1 MLHTRTVLF
10 INKIEII
17 DAHHRRCVA
26 AAAMA
31 AAVVATATVPVNN
44 LFSVNLSTIFTESP
58 LKLATY
64 SIDTPYAG
72 LSNTNHLWLP
82 RFDLLAY
89 QKRAHISSHFLID
102 VFVLVDL
109 WYSPLCCYTAS
120 LRTHVFFS

>member
-17 DAHHRRCVA
+17 DAHHRRCA
-26 AAAMA
+26 AAA
-31 AAVVATATVPVNN
+31 AAVVATAPVPVDN

-72 LSNTNHLWLP
+72 LTNANHLWLL

-89 QKRAHISSHFLID
+89 QTRAHISSRFLID
-102 VFVLVDL
+102 VFVLLDL
-109 WYSPLCCYTAS
+109 WYSLS
-120 LRTHVFFS
+120 LHYAVALHH